1 MQIIKKTSNFISVAR
16 LMIFTFVAGFLL
28 LTHAVVQATNGES
41 GDYRRVITIYD
52 QGERKSV
59 VTKAVTVSGA
69 IESAKI
75 RLLEGDKVEPG
86 YKTKIEGDEFIINIY
101 RSLPVTIVDG
111 MRREQIL
118 STHTNPR
125 DIVHQAGIKVR
136 PEDNLSIRKSEN
148 VTIDGASASI
158 YIDRAIPVKLMLY
171 GKPMV
176 VYTHAKTVGDFLNQ
190 KNIKLSKDDTLSINK
205 SNKIIANLNIEIW
218 RNGKQTIA
226 QEQEVPFSV
235 KTIKDPEKDSSY
247 KSLKV
252 KGKNGKKSITYEVTM
267 KNGSEI
273 ERKEI
278 QSVMIEEPVEQ
289 VEVIGAKFK
298 YSGGKLSEEQINA
311 LGRCESGMTATRNS
325 GNGFYG
331 AFQFSPSTWRSSAPA
346 EYKGVLPH
354 QAPIEAQM
362 QAVQTLLS
370 RSSIYTQFP
379 GCANKMKA
387 QGIL

>member
-1 MQIIKKTSNFISVAR
+1 MQIIKKTSNFISVAS

-41 GDYRRVITIYD
+41 GDYRRVVTIYD

-148 VTIDGASASI
+148 ITIDGASASI

-171 GKPMV
+171 GKSMV

-226 QEQEVPFSV
+226 QEQEVPFSI

-331 AFQFSPSTWRSSAPA
+331 AFQFSPSTWRSFAPA

>member
-41 GDYRRVITIYD
+41 GDYRRVVTIYD

-86 YKTKIEGDEFIINIY
+86 YNTKIEGDEFIINIY

-148 VTIDGASASI
+148 ITIDGASVSI

-331 AFQFSPSTWRSSAPA
+331 AFQFSLSTWRSSAPA